1 MTTMNKSFLT
11 IMLSLLLIACN
22 SIGGQKKNTT
32 QPNDLTQS
40 VKTTTQF
47 NDRFFIVGDFNGD
60 NLLDTIFESYK
71 SSLTNKVAPKEI
83 DSNNFEKNI
92 ELIIK
97 NKPVTMLYS
106 SIAGVDTLIVTKEY
120 QQIGLRNFVRLGD
133 LNSDK
138 SDEFGYIINWA
149 DFSNLNTFHILTIK
163 DNKFIE
169 LFNFKI
175 NESVNLDL
183 ENLFENEILIK
194 SIEPKTIEYKFYSD
208 SATVETGR
216 HTFN

>member
-1 MTTMNKSFLT
+1 MTTMDKIILT
-11 IMLSLLLIACN
+11 IILSLLMTACN
-22 SIGGQKKNTT
+22 STGVQKN
-32 QPNDLTQS
+32 NASSSESLTQS
-40 VKTTTQF
+40 VRTDTQL
-47 NDRFFIVGDFNGD
+47 NDRFSIVGDFNGD
-60 NLLDTIFESYK
+60 NLLDTIFESYI
-71 SSLTNKVAPKEI
+71 SSVTNKETPKEI
-83 DSNNFEKNI
+83 DSEDIEKNI

-97 NKPVTMLYS
+97 NNPVTRLYS
-106 SIAGVDTLIVTKEY
+106 SIAGVDTFIVTKEY
-120 QQIGLRNFVRLGD
+120 QQIGLRNFARLGD

-138 SDEFGYIINWA
+138 SDEFGYMINWA

-175 NESVNLDL
+175 NESVNLDPD
-183 ENLFENEILIK
+183 NLFENEFLIK

-216 HTFN
+216 HTFD